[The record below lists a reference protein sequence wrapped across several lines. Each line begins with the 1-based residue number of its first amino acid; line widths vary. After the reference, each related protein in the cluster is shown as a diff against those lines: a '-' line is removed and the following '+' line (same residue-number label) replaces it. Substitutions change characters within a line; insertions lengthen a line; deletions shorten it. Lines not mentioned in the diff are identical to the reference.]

1 MKARDVMTANPITV
15 IPEATLAEVWDLM
28 READIRHVPVVRAG
42 VLVGMVSDRDLAS
55 LDVARVLTADGAEAL
70 RRALAT
76 PVVTVMSS
84 DVIFVEIEDD
94 LDDVIELMLEH
105 KVGAIPVVRP
115 DTCDVMGIVSYIDV
129 LQGIQDL
136 VAEAIQDLVVE
147 E

>member
-1 MKARDVMTANPITV
+1 MKARDVMTPSPITV
-15 IPEATLAEVWDLM
+15 TPEATLAEVWDLM
-28 READIRHVPVVRAG
+28 READIRHVPVVEAG

-84 DVIFVEIEDD
+84 DVIFVEMEDD

-105 KVGAIPVVRP
+105 KVGAIPVVRS
-115 DTCDVMGIVSYIDV
+115 DARDVMGIVSYIDV
-129 LQGIQDL
+129 LRGIRDL
-136 VAEAIQDLVVE
+136 VAEN
-147 E
+147 

>member
-1 MKARDVMTANPITV
+1 MKARDVMTSSPITV
-15 IPEATLAEVWDLM
+15 TLEATLAEVSDLM
-28 READIRHVPVVRAG
+28 READIRHVPVVKAG

-55 LDVARVLTADGAEAL
+55 LNVARVLTADGADAL

-76 PVVTVMSS
+76 PVVTVMSA

-115 DTCDVMGIVSYIDV
+115 DTREVVGIVSYIDV
-129 LQGIQDL
+129 LREIQDL
-136 VAEAIQDLVVE
+136 VAED
-147 E
+147 

>member
-1 MKARDVMTANPITV
+1 MKARDVMTPSPITV
-15 IPEATLAEVWDLM
+15 TPEATLAEVWDLM
-28 READIRHVPVVRAG
+28 READIRHVPVVKAG

-55 LDVARVLTADGAEAL
+55 LNVARVLTADGADAL

-84 DVIFVEIEDD
+84 DVIFVELEDD

-115 DTCDVMGIVSYIDV
+115 DTREVVGIVSYIDV
-129 LQGIQDL
+129 LREIQDL
-136 VAEAIQDLVVE
+136 VAED
-147 E
+147 